1 MSNLKNRVSKIEH
14 DNQPNGLVVIAVNAN
29 ESNEDAYKRHF
40 DDVSIKPKT
49 VVFANE
55 WDVLL

>member
-1 MSNLKNRVSKIEH
+1 MSIKARLEKLEQGNKPR
-14 DNQPNGLVVIAVNAN
+14 GFVVIAVNAN